1 MPAQRP
7 GHLLCPSFPN
17 GPAWPRASLVPTRPA
32 SGCKG
37 AGLPADAR
45 LPHLSSHRSGSE
57 SHQALPRSP
66 GKGVSGAHVQEGLSD
81 SGKIYGSTDAP
92 ESAAAPRKALPGWV
106 QQEKLVMLRLCP
118 WHTTPH
124 ASRTAR
130 RFSLSLGRGKAFA
143 AAGPHPHPPGP
154 EGQAQSR
161 GAATLAPEAPTVWHS
176 PCSGCTCSVQLPK
189 EPGPL
194 SCVPI
199 RWGFG
204 ESRLSFPLSD
214 PSRGFSQAG
223 VLLPPDRSWIFQVYF
238 LPFLLA
244 ILAPAPAKGLPL
256 PQLPPTLHPHP
267 IIGPGLV
274 TNA

>member
-7 GHLLCPSFPN
+7 GRRLCPSFPN
-17 GPAWPRASLVPTRPA
+17 GPAWPRASLVPTRPV

-45 LPHLSSHRSGSE
+45 LPHLSPHRSCSK

-92 ESAAAPRKALPGWV
+92 ETAAAPREALPGWV
-106 QQEKLVMLRLCP
+106 QQEKLVMLWLCP

-124 ASRTAR
+124 ASRRAR

-154 EGQAQSR
+154 EGRAQSR
-161 GAATLAPEAPTVWHS
+161 GAATLAPEAPTVR
-176 PCSGCTCSVQLPK
+176 SGT
-189 EPGPL
+189 
-194 SCVPI
+194 
-199 RWGFG
+199 
-204 ESRLSFPLSD
+204 
-214 PSRGFSQAG
+214 
-223 VLLPPDRSWIFQVYF
+223 
-238 LPFLLA
+238 
-244 ILAPAPAKGLPL
+244 APAPAALAPRSCPRSLGLCPASLFAGASERAGFPSHCPTPL
-256 PQLPPTLHPHP
+256 PAFPRLASFSRLIVPGFSRFISSPFCSPSWLQHQRKAFPCPSFPPPSTPTPLS
-267 IIGPGLV
+267 GR
-274 TNA
+274 AW